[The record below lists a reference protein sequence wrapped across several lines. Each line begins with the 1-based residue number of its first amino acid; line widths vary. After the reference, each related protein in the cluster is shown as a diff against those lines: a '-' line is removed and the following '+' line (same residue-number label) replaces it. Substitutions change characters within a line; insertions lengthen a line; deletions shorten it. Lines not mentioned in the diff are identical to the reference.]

1 MTRAAPGIDTVL
13 EVEDVTKS
21 FGGIPVLKGISL
33 ALDRGTVTALAGENG
48 AGKSTLMK
56 IIAGQ
61 YEPDAGHARVS
72 GQELPF
78 GDIIAAQKLGVAIVP
93 QELTAIPD
101 MKVYENLAVGR
112 EISRGGLLDRRAL
125 RRRAREQLA
134 TFGIDIDPDLP
145 MRKLPVGLQQIVEIV
160 KNVDRGA
167 AVLLLDEPTSAI
179 AEREREH
186 LYDLVHRLRDRG
198 VAMIYTTHKMEEIHA
213 IADRVVVLRDGV
225 LTADSPIGETT
236 EQSIVTAMVG
246 RELTS
251 VFPARPSPADDTVL
265 SLRDW
270 QVAGASEPVDLDVRR
285 GEILGLAGLM
295 GAGRT
300 ELLESIFG
308 LRTIDGG
315 SLTINGRT
323 ITRPTP
329 HRMIREGV
337 ALVPEDRKGSGLL
350 LDLPISTNGAL
361 PNIDRMSTTGF
372 VRPGRIRALVGD
384 AMARVRLKSAG
395 LHQPVGAL
403 SGGNQQKVVL
413 GRWLTDTVDL
423 LLLDEPTRGVDVGAR
438 SEIYRII
445 AELADQGMAVIMA
458 SSDMPEVM
466 GLAHRTLVMQ
476 QGAVRGELGREVLDS
491 EDAQEIIFR
500 LATGLETNT
509 ALETN
514 NAHS

>member
-1 MTRAAPGIDTVL
+1 MTAARRSDDAVL
-13 EVEDVTKS
+13 EVEDITKS
-21 FGGIPVLKGISL
+21 FGGIPVLKGISM

-61 YEPDAGHARVS
+61 YAPDAGRARVA
-72 GQELPF
+72 GQDLPF

-93 QELTAIPD
+93 QELTAIPE

-112 EISRGGLLDRRAL
+112 EITRAGFLDRRAL
-125 RRRAREQLA
+125 KRRASEQLA
-134 TFGIDIDPDLP
+134 TFGIDIDPELP
-145 MRKLPVGLQQIVEIV
+145 MHRLPVGLQQIVEIV

-167 AVLLLDEPTSAI
+167 TVLLLDEPTSAI
-179 AEREREH
+179 ADREREH
-186 LYDLVHRLRDRG
+186 LYELVDRLRTRG

-213 IADRVVVLRDGV
+213 IADRVIVLRDGV
-225 LTADSPIGETT
+225 LTADTPVAETT

-251 VFPARPSPADDTVL
+251 VFPPRPEPADDTVL
-265 SLRDW
+265 TLRDW
-270 QVAGASEPVDLDVRR
+270 QVTGASAPVDLDVRR

-308 LRTIDGG
+308 LRPIDGG
-315 SLTINGRT
+315 TLTIKGRT
-323 ITRPTP
+323 VAAPTP
-329 HRMIREGV
+329 DRMIRNGV
-337 ALVPEDRKGSGLL
+337 AMVPEDRKGSGLL
-350 LDLPISTNGAL
+350 LELPISTNGAL
-361 PNIDRMSTTGF
+361 PNLRKMSAAGF
-372 VRPGRIRALVGD
+372 VRPGRIRSLVGD
-384 AMARVRLKSAG
+384 AMDRVRLKSAG

-445 AELADQGMAVIMA
+445 VELARQGMAVIMA

-476 QGAVRGELGREVLDS
+476 QGAVRGELGRDVLDS
-491 EDAQEIIFR
+491 GDAQETIFR
-500 LATGLETNT
+500 LATGLES
-509 ALETN
+509 N
-514 NAHS
+514 NV